1 MLTEIIHIK
10 EKPQILV
17 VDDCPIDVLVMLEHL
32 RGDFTVSVAE
42 SGNAAVEICLGA
54 NPPRVILLDANMP
67 GMDGYQTCK
76 KLKADP
82 LTQCIEV
89 IFVSA
94 NETIEERLK
103 GYDVGGSDYL
113 IKPILA
119 QELCL
124 KIRKALERQ
133 RDRESAELETQCAMD
148 TAMTAIMD
156 AGEQAGV
163 VHFLRDSFACNSFE
177 DLTSLIFDYTGQI
190 QLSSS
195 LQIRAPWKT
204 YEYASSGSISPIEV
218 NIFEA
223 MQHSS
228 RIIQHGKR
236 LFLNFGVVS
245 QIIKNLPDD
254 EEKVGRL
261 RDHLA
266 IILEG
271 AANRIKSLIVTQ
283 QLKNLMFKINES
295 LLRVKD
301 QQSKQKKQG
310 VKIMD
315 DLVEEIQTNFINYGL
330 TEEQEI
336 ILISLVESYAERSF
350 SSYEDGLKIDA
361 ELKVI
366 AEQIKH
372 AFDKVH

>member
-330 TEEQEI
+330 TEEQEM

>member
-1 MLTEIIHIK
+1 LLTEIIHIK

-32 RGDFTVSVAE
+32 RDDFTVSVAE
-42 SGNAAVEICLGA
+42 SGNAAVEICLGV

-67 GMDGYQTCK
+67 DMDGYQTCK

-113 IKPILA
+113 TKPVLA

-133 RDRESAELETQCAMD
+133 RDRESAEIETQSAMD

-163 VHFLRDSFACNSFE
+163 VHFLRDSFTCNSFE
-177 DLTSLIFDYTGQI
+177 DLTSLIFEYTEQI

-218 NIFEA
+218 DIFEA
-223 MQHSS
+223 MQRSS
-228 RIIQHGKR
+228 RIVQHGKR

-330 TEEQEI
+330 TEEQEM